1 MQRQIGFVGRERE
14 LAMLAARL
22 GSAAGGGGQ
31 MVLLAGEPGV
41 GKSRLAEEAAALA
54 ARLGMR
60 CCWGRATDEEGSP
73 PYWPFRQVLRGLG
86 QSGGAPGRHTG
97 RVIPELGDV
106 VVAGASGAGQRFRLF
121 EEVSGVLAAEAETD
135 GLLVVLDDLHWAEE
149 ASLRLLVHLA
159 RGVAG
164 SRLAVL
170 AIYRDTEIGE
180 PLRRMLASLAGEAS
194 VTRVGLTGLAE
205 AEVGDLLT
213 GITGRPSPDS
223 AVGAVSRRTQG
234 NPFFVAELARLLV
247 GGERGDGAELPAG
260 VRDAVR
266 GRLDRLSA
274 WCARV
279 VSAAAAVLGSAV
291 DPPALA
297 VAAGWEVGE
306 VLNAL
311 DEAVAAGI
319 LTAPADTGARAG
331 GSTGAATEARST
343 GVRFGHDLIRE
354 AARLEVSTAERLTL
368 HLRMAEYLI
377 GRVDAADQV
386 SEVAFHL
393 LESLPAGDAGL
404 AVAWAER
411 AAAQA
416 MTQLAWEEAAALYG
430 RAVAAAADAAL
441 GRPERCRLLLDRAR
455 AQLRAF
461 DTLGARRSL
470 LAAAAI
476 ARETG
481 DARAIGEAAMIM
493 EGVTDFAWDATGA
506 ALYAEA
512 LAGIPEQDSA
522 LRARLL
528 AQFAVND
535 SWSSSTDA
543 ESRAA
548 DALAMAERVDDRKA
562 VKEALRARQ
571 LARSGPDGVADRLAL
586 GDRMLAMGE
595 ADHDD
600 DSVLWGRLWRFDALA
615 QLGQIDQAE
624 AELDP
629 IETVARRLRSP
640 LARWH
645 ALRYRATIALARGR
659 FGDALTLGEQA
670 LELARRA
677 GHEGALLPAH
687 TFLVIV
693 QTQTG
698 SAGWS
703 NGEGIQKDPT
713 DTMVP
718 PTWAIRASLLVAAG
732 RRDQAR
738 QIYRTLPPPSSMPPF
753 FLLTALATMAE
764 LSAEFDDREA
774 AAETYRAM
782 APYADLFT
790 CGGAGVIAILGSTR
804 LPLGRA
810 AATLGRL
817 DDAVRHLRAAA
828 EVNDRAGM
836 PPMTAFARYELARA
850 LTRRRRPG
858 DRDEAAALAESTGV
872 VADGLGMA
880 PLRERCADLTRSLSG
895 RAAGPLTRRE
905 DEIAVLVSQGLT
917 SRRIAAAA
925 HIAERTVENHVQHI
939 LGKLGF
945 TSRAQIAAWVA
956 SGRPRRQTDADPG
969 QTHGPPR
976 MSTGH
981 E

>member
-1 MQRQIGFVGRERE
+1 MRGRIRFVGRERE
-14 LAMLAARL
+14 LAMLADAL
-22 GSAAGGGGQ
+22 GAAIGGRGQ
-31 MVLLAGEPGV
+31 VVLLAGEPGV

-54 ARLGMR
+54 ARMGMR
-60 CCWGRATDEEGSP
+60 CCWGRATDEEGNP
-73 PYWPFRQVLRGLG
+73 PYWPLRQALRTLG
-86 QSGGAPGRHTG
+86 HSRWPEPADTG
-97 RVIPELGDV
+97 
-106 VVAGASGAGQRFRLF
+106 GAGQRFRLF
-121 EEVSGVLAAEAETD
+121 EEVGGVLAAESEAD
-135 GLLVVLDDLHWAEE
+135 GLMVVLDDLHWVDE

-159 RGVAG
+159 RGVAA

-170 AIYRDTEIGE
+170 AIYRDTETGE

-194 VTRVGLTGLAE
+194 VTRVRLTGLAE
-205 AEVGDLLT
+205 AEVGDLLA
-213 GITGRPSPDS
+213 GITGRPSPES
-223 AVGAVSRRTQG
+223 VVGAVSRRTQG
-234 NPFFVAELARLLV
+234 NPFFVAELSRLP
-247 GGERGDGAELPAG
+247 DGELPAG

-266 GRLDRLSA
+266 GRLDHLSP

-279 VSAAAAVLGSAV
+279 VSAAAVLGSAV

-297 VAAGWEVGE
+297 MAADWKMAE

-319 LTAPADTGARAG
+319 LAVPADTPGDAR
-331 GSTGAATEARST
+331 
-343 GVRFGHDLIRE
+343 VWFGHDLIRE

-368 HLRMAEYLI
+368 HMRMAEHLI
-377 GRVDAADQV
+377 GRVDAADRV

-411 AAAQA
+411 AAAAA
-416 MTQLAWEEAAALYG
+416 MRQLAWEEAAVLYG
-430 RAVAAAADAAL
+430 RAVAAAGEAAL
-441 GRPERCRLLLDRAR
+441 SRQDYCRLLLGRGR
-455 AQLRAF
+455 AQVRAF
-461 DTLGARRSL
+461 DMLAARRSL
-470 LAAAAI
+470 LAAAAV
-476 ARETG
+476 AREAG
-481 DARAIGEAAMIM
+481 DARTVGEAAMIM

-512 LAGIPEQDSA
+512 LAGIPEHDSA
-522 LRARLL
+522 FRARLL

-535 SWSSSTDA
+535 SWSASADA

-548 DALAMAERVDDRKA
+548 DALAMAERVEDRKA

-571 LARSGPDGVADRLAL
+571 LARSGPDGVRDRLAL

-595 ADHDD
+595 SDRDD
-600 DSVLWGRLWRFDALA
+600 DAVLWGRLWRFDALA

-629 IETVARRLRSP
+629 IDTVARRLRSP
-640 LARWH
+640 LADWH

-659 FGDALTLGEQA
+659 FGEAFELGEQG

-677 GHEGALLPAH
+677 GHEGVLLPARG
-687 TFLVIV
+687 FLLIV
-693 QTQTG
+693 RTQTG
-698 SAGWS
+698 SAAWS
-703 NGEGIQKDPT
+703 AGEVIRHDPST
-713 DTMVP
+713 AALP
-718 PTWAIRASLLVAAG
+718 PVWAIWATLLVAAG
-732 RRDQAR
+732 RRDEAR
-738 QIYRTLPPPSSMPPF
+738 RIYRTLPPPSSLPPF
-753 FLLTALATMAE
+753 LLLTALATMAE

-774 AAETYRAM
+774 AAETYRAL
-782 APYADLFT
+782 APYADLFA
-790 CGGAGVIAILGSTR
+790 CGGAGVMAVAGSAR

-828 EVNDRAGM
+828 EINDRAGM

-858 DRDEAAALAESTGV
+858 DRDEAAALAASAGA
-872 VADGLGMA
+872 VAAELGMA
-880 PLRERCADLTRSLSG
+880 PLRARCADLARSLSG
-895 RAAGPLTRRE
+895 RADGPLTRRE

-917 SRRIAAAA
+917 SRQIAAAA
-925 HIAERTVENHVQHI
+925 HISERTVENHVQHI

-956 SGRPRRQTDADPG
+956 AGRPRR
-969 QTHGPPR
+969 
-976 MSTGH
+976 MST
-981 E
+981 EAE

>member
-1 MQRQIGFVGRERE
+1 MGRERE
-14 LAMLAARL
+14 FALLADRL
-22 GSAAGGGGQ
+22 GAAAGGAGQ
-31 MVLLAGEPGV
+31 VVLLAGEPGA

-54 ARLGMR
+54 ARMGMR
-60 CCWGRATDEEGSP
+60 CCWGRATDEEGNP
-73 PYWPFRQVLRGLG
+73 AYWPFRQVLRALG
-86 QSGGAPGRHTG
+86 RSGGAPNQHAGHG
-97 RVIPELGDV
+97 AGQGMGQAAGQGAGSVVPELGDLV
-106 VVAGASGAGQRFRLF
+106 QAGGGGAEQRFQLF
-121 EEVSGVLAAEAETD
+121 EEVSGLLAAGAEAD
-135 GLLVVLDDLHWAEE
+135 GLLVVLDDLHWADE
-149 ASLRLLVHLA
+149 ASLRLLVYLA

-180 PLRRMLASLAGEAS
+180 PLRRMLVSLAGEAS
-194 VTRVGLTGLAE
+194 VTRVRLTGLAE
-205 AEVGDLLT
+205 AEVGDLLAGVT
-213 GITGRPSPDS
+213 GWPSPES
-223 AVGAVSRRTQG
+223 VVGAVSRRTQG
-234 NPFFVAELARLLV
+234 NPFFVTELARLL
-247 GGERGDGAELPAG
+247 GGEQGNGAELPAG

-274 WCARV
+274 WCGRV
-279 VSAAAAVLGSAV
+279 VSAAAVLGSAV

-297 VAAGWEVGE
+297 AAAGWEVGE

-311 DEAVAAGI
+311 DEAAAAGI
-319 LTAPADTGARAG
+319 LTSLADAGARAG
-331 GSTGAATEARST
+331 GSTGGATEARPT

-377 GRVDAADQV
+377 GRVDAADRV

-411 AAAQA
+411 AAGQA
-416 MTQLAWEEAAALYG
+416 MAQLAWEEAAALYG
-430 RAVAAAADAAL
+430 RAVSAAADAAL
-441 GRPERCRLLLDRAR
+441 GGPDRCRLLMARAR
-455 AQLRAF
+455 AQVRAYEMV
-461 DTLGARRSL
+461 DARRSL

-476 ARETG
+476 AREAG
-481 DARAIGEAAMIM
+481 DARTIGEAAMIM
-493 EGVTDFAWDATGA
+493 EGVTDFAWDATGG

-535 SWSSSTDA
+535 SWTSSGDA
-543 ESRAA
+543 GARSAE
-548 DALAMAERVDDRKA
+548 ALAMAERVGDRRA

-595 ADHDD
+595 ADRDD
-600 DSVLWGRLWRFDALA
+600 DAVLWGRLWRFDALA
-615 QLGQIDQAE
+615 QLGQIDRAE

-629 IETVARRLRSP
+629 IDTVARRLRSP

-645 ALRYRATIALARGR
+645 ALRYQAAIALARGR
-659 FGDALTLGEQA
+659 FGDSLALGEQA

-677 GHEGALLPAH
+677 GHEGALVPSH
-687 TFLVIV
+687 GFLVMV
-693 QTQTG
+693 RTQAG
-698 SAGWS
+698 SAGQS
-703 NGEGIQKDPT
+703 IEAAVQVDPAT
-713 DTMVP
+713 AAMP
-718 PTWAIRASLLVAAG
+718 PAWALLLVASG
-732 RRDQAR
+732 RREEAR
-738 QIYRTLPPPSSMPPF
+738 QIYRTLPPVSSVPG
-753 FLLTALATMAE
+753 FLLLSALAVMAE
-764 LSAEFDDREA
+764 LAAEFGDREA

-782 APYADLFT
+782 APYADLFA
-790 CGGAGVIAILGSTR
+790 CGGAGVIAILGSMR

-810 AATLGRL
+810 AAALGRL

-828 EVNDRAGM
+828 EINERAGM
-836 PPMTAFARYELARA
+836 PPMAASARYELARA
-850 LTRRRRPG
+850 LARRRRPG
-858 DRDEAAALAESTGV
+858 DRDEAAALAESAG
-872 VADGLGMA
+872 AAAGGLGMA
-880 PLRERCADLTRSLSG
+880 PLRERCAELARSLSG
-895 RAAGPLTRRE
+895 RVTGPLTRRE

-917 SRRIAAAA
+917 SRQIAAAV

-945 TSRAQIAAWVA
+945 TSRAQIAAWIA
-956 SGRPRRQTDADPG
+956 SGRPRRQTDTEPG
-969 QTHGPPR
+969 
-976 MSTGH
+976 
-981 E
+981 